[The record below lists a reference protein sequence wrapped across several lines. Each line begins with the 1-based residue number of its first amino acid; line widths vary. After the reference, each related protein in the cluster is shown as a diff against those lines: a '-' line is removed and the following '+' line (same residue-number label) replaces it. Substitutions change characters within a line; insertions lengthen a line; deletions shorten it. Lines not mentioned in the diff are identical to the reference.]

1 MSTLRIGTR
10 RSALALAQTRQVA
23 EAIMATTGREVE
35 LVEISSEGDRSPQPL
50 TAIGGTG
57 VFVNALRE
65 ALLAGECDLLV
76 HSLKDLPTT
85 SSDALAIA
93 AVPERED
100 ARDAFCARD
109 TITLELLP
117 AGARVGTGSP
127 RRMAQLRRRRPDLQ
141 LIDLRGNVDTRLGR
155 VRDGDL
161 DAVVLAAAGL
171 SRLGRLAEATELFG
185 LTDWPTAPGQGAV
198 AVETTA
204 EASGGLAS
212 VLAGLDHAASR
223 LTAFAE
229 RAVLRRLEA
238 GCSAPVGASAIIDG
252 ELLLL
257 SATVYRPDGAESLTA
272 SFALVLEGSAVE
284 HELLAEELGARVAD
298 DLLRRG
304 AARLADL
311 GGAG

>member
-1 MSTLRIGTR
+1 MSSLRIGTR

-23 EAIMATTGREVE
+23 EAITAATGREVE
-35 LVEISSEGDRSPQPL
+35 LVEISSEGDRSSQPL
-50 TAIGGTG
+50 TVIGGTG

-93 AVPERED
+93 AVPERAD
-100 ARDAFCARD
+100 ARDALCARGAV
-109 TITLELLP
+109 TLELLP

-171 SRLGRLAEATELFG
+171 SRLGRLTEVTELFG

-204 EASGGLAS
+204 EASGRLAG
-212 VLAGLDHAASR
+212 VLAGLDHAPSR

-229 RAVLRRLEA
+229 RAVLGRLEA

-257 SATVYRPDGAESLTA
+257 SATVYRSDGAESLTA
-272 SFALVLEGSAVE
+272 SFGLVLEGSAVE
-284 HELLAEELGARVAD
+284 RGSLAEELGTRVAD